1 MDKYIFMTFYRGT
14 KEIYLI
20 TKERPNRSM
29 TKERDLP
36 SQAKGYS
43 YKSFKTMEAK
53 ARRSNLRCEG
63 EDASDIGGKSDGG
76 PKSYSE
82 TVALVLRRWA

>member
-1 MDKYIFMTFYRGT
+1 
-14 KEIYLI
+14 
-20 TKERPNRSM
+20 
-29 TKERDLP
+29 
-36 SQAKGYS
+36 
-43 YKSFKTMEAK
+43 MEAK

-82 TVALVLRRWA
+82 TVALVLRRWAWCLGAMPVWRV